1 MKSWLI
7 LFLSCVLLVGCTT
20 LQLAGRFSTG
30 RQALLRNEPKQALP
44 HFLQVAERDPDYVYR
59 SLEYDSGIWTY
70 VGRAQY
76 SLGRFQEARESL
88 ERALNQDPNDFMARL
103 YFGLSLM
110 RLNQSERGLKEL
122 ANGMRGLHDWLEY
135 VERRQPFE
143 VYWDPGRVIRAS
155 INKEL
160 EKIEAKDVGQAEVIA
175 NAEWLGMRMEQEID
189 WARRDRRRELE
200 RDTDGGRRTLLG
212 VGMGCC

>member
-1 MKSWLI
+1 MKVRLI
-7 LFLSCVLLVGCTT
+7 LFVACVLLAGCAT

-44 HFLQVAERDPDYVYR
+44 QFLQVAERDPDYVYR
-59 SLEYDSGIWTY
+59 SMEFDSGIWTY
-70 VGRAQY
+70 VGRTQY
-76 SLGRFQEARESL
+76 ALGRFQEARQSL
-88 ERALNQDPNDFMARL
+88 ERALAQDPNDFMARL
-103 YFGLSLM
+103 YLGLALM
-110 RLNQSERGLKEL
+110 RLGESERGLKES
-122 ANGMRGLHDWLEY
+122 ASGMRGLHDWLEY

-143 VYWDPGRVIRAS
+143 VHWDPGRVLREFID
-155 INKEL
+155 KEL
-160 EKIEAKDVGQAEVIA
+160 EKIEAKDVDREELIA
-175 NAEWLGMRMEQEID
+175 SAEWLGIRMEQEID